1 MIEWKPKY
9 WLVVHILFIASC
21 RRQQQQNQ
29 LQFRFQSTDF
39 RKYIFEKQWEI
50 MIEGNEAW
58 DTLAGRFSKVNPQK
72 CKQVKV
78 LNQFF

>member
-39 RKYIFEKQWEI
+39 RF
-50 MIEGNEAW
+50 
-58 DTLAGRFSKVNPQK
+58 LSKPFCQIK
-72 CKQVKV
+72 GI
-78 LNQFF
+78 